1 MEHGSLN
8 PSSRLFDS
16 AMTVTQNQSK
26 HSLRQTTTRWKS
38 IGLVCALLALPA
50 PTFATA
56 DDSELAAA
64 TGQLL
69 QQTHG
74 AKWDNAIATARTIAA
89 NEGSSI
95 RSIAALVQLARRLD
109 SSGNQVENA
118 ADVHDMAAY
127 AVMRL
132 RESDPNSLSAEQTAN
147 LLLSAAN
154 GLSRSGRPT
163 DAHRWLGEVS
173 QLGVTSPEWT
183 ATCMTVASGLLDDGQ
198 LELAQST
205 YNMVIDSGDSP
216 QLATARLGLAW
227 CTAMSGEDDQAALTA
242 IDQFLKHH
250 SEHAD
255 VPSALLMQMSCQFRT
270 GQSESADK
278 TLERLLTQHA
288 DSSACLQAIV
298 SHCGNHPLEP
308 CDGPLA
314 EHLITHAKKIIASPQ
329 FTSTLKPAAIGLLV
343 SAHKNDA
350 NAESIYASAIATR
363 DQTGDTTAAIL
374 EQLTSNDLD
383 ADAQRIAMR
392 WISPVA
398 PNQPNTGQDAGPI
411 ITAGVRESACR
422 WAGRTSNWSILAMAA
437 KDEESFFDGNDQT
450 AELRGRNLHVERLF
464 AEALLQTGDAKS
476 SLKWWQRIVDE
487 GGADDFPTLLRLAE
501 TASSSGS
508 ITEAAQRIAAA
519 RAAISPTSPQSAL
532 VNLLAADVE
541 IRQLNFD
548 RGRSLLE
555 SVVRLGSADE
565 DARGRAQWMI
575 GETYYMQERFGEAI
589 DAYRLV
595 EGISGEGQWTA
606 AALVQAGKSFEKLG
620 RTREAAVCYSTLVRR
635 FANSQHANGARRR
648 LAALSPDASSE
659 SPLRR

>member
-1 MEHGSLN
+1 
-8 PSSRLFDS
+8 
-16 AMTVTQNQSK
+16 MTVTHNQSNLLF
-26 HSLRQTTTRWKS
+26 LRNTSRPFPRASRWKRL
-38 IGLVCALLALPA
+38 GALVILSALLVPSFAL
-50 PTFATA
+50 A
-56 DDSELAAA
+56 DESKLASA
-64 TGQLL
+64 TGLLL

-74 AKWDNAIATARTIAA
+74 ADWEEALSTARTIAA
-89 NEGSSI
+89 NESSSI

-109 SSGNQVENA
+109 ATGNQVESA

-132 RESDPNSLSAEQTAN
+132 KENDPDALTADQAAN

-154 GLSRSGRPT
+154 GLSRSSRHM
-163 DAHRWLGEVS
+163 DAHRWLNEVH
-173 QLGVTSPEWT
+173 QFGVTTPEWT
-183 ATCMTVASGLLDDGQ
+183 GTCMTVASGLLDEGHLDQ
-198 LELAQST
+198 AQST
-205 YNMVIDSGDSP
+205 YQMVIESGDSP

-227 CTAMSGEDDQAALTA
+227 CTAMSGEDDLAALTA
-242 IDQFLKHH
+242 IDQFLQHH
-250 SEHAD
+250 ADHAD
-255 VPSALLMQMSCQFRT
+255 VPSALLMKMSCQFRT
-270 GQSESADK
+270 GKSDAADQ
-278 TLERLLTQHA
+278 TLQQLLSQHP
-288 DSSACLQAIV
+288 DSGACLQAIV
-298 SHCGNHPLEP
+298 SHCNNHPLEP

-314 EHLITHAKKIIASPQ
+314 EHLIQHADRLVASPQ
-329 FTSTLKPAAIGLLV
+329 FTSMLKPSAIGLLV
-343 SAHKNDA
+343 SAEQVHADA
-350 NAESIYASAIATR
+350 EQAFANAIATR
-363 DQTGDTTAAIL
+363 DESGDTTAAIL
-374 EQLTSNDLD
+374 EHLTRNDQD
-383 ADAQRIAMR
+383 AAAQRIAVR

-398 PNQPNTGQDAGPI
+398 ASSPQSDQDAEAV

-422 WAGRTSNWSILAMAA
+422 WAGRSSNWSILAMAA
-437 KDEESFFDGNDQT
+437 KDEEAYLDGNEQT
-450 AELRGRNLHVERLF
+450 SQLRGRNLHVERLF

-487 GGADDFPTLLRLAE
+487 GGAEDFPTLLRLAE

-508 ITEAAQRIAAA
+508 ITEAAQRLAAA

-595 EGISGEGQWTA
+595 EGIGGEGQWTA
-606 AALVQAGKSFEKLG
+606 AALVQAGKSFEQLG

-635 FANSQHANGARRR
+635 FANSQHATGARRR

>member
-1 MEHGSLN
+1 
-8 PSSRLFDS
+8 
-16 AMTVTQNQSK
+16 MTVTHTQSNT
-26 HSLRQTTTRWKS
+26 SLPQRTIQWFP
-38 IGLVCALLALPA
+38 IGLALIAFTLSMPTLAK
-50 PTFATA
+50 A
-56 DDSELAAA
+56 DESDLAAA

-74 AKWDNAIATARTIAA
+74 AQWDDAIATARTIAA
-89 NEGSSI
+89 NDSSSI

-109 SSGNQVENA
+109 TSGNQTENA

-132 RESDPNSLSAEQTAN
+132 RDNDPDSLNAEQTAN

-154 GLSRSGRPT
+154 GLSRSARHT
-163 DAHRWLGEVS
+163 DAHRWLDEVK

-183 ATCMTVASGLLDDGQ
+183 ATCMTVASGLLDGGH

-205 YNMVIDSGDSP
+205 YQMVIGNGDSP

-227 CTAMSGEDDQAALTA
+227 CTAMSGKDDQAALTE
-242 IDQFLKHH
+242 IDQFLQHH
-250 SEHAD
+250 SDHAD
-255 VPSALLMQMSCQFRT
+255 VPSALLMRMSCQFRT
-270 GQSESADK
+270 GQSDSADQ
-278 TLERLLTQHA
+278 TLQKLLEQHSA
-288 DSSACLQAIV
+288 SGACLQAIV

-314 EHLITHAKKIIASPQ
+314 DHLIQHAKKLTASPQ
-329 FTSTLKPAAIGLLV
+329 FTSTLKPSAIGLLV
-343 SAHKNDA
+343 SAQRGDVG
-350 NAESIYASAIATR
+350 AESIYANAIATR
-363 DQTGDTTAAIL
+363 DKTGDTTAAIL
-374 EQLTSNDLD
+374 EQLTRNDFD
-383 ADAQRIAMR
+383 ADAQRIALR

-398 PNQPNTGQDAGPI
+398 AVDSKSGEDTEAI

-422 WAGRTSNWSILAMAA
+422 WAGRSSNWSILAMAA
-437 KDEESFFDGNDQT
+437 KDEEAFFDGNEQT

-464 AEALLQTGDAKS
+464 AEALLQTGDANS

-519 RAAISPTSPQSAL
+519 RAAISTTSPQSAL

-606 AALVQAGKSFEKLG
+606 AALVQAGKSFEQLG

-635 FANSQHANGARRR
+635 FANSQHATGARRR

>member
-1 MEHGSLN
+1 
-8 PSSRLFDS
+8 
-16 AMTVTQNQSK
+16 MTVNHNQSNLL
-26 HSLRQTTTRWKS
+26 SRSIQSISFAAVARWKR
-38 IGLVCALLALPA
+38 LAMVVVLNALLVPSF
-50 PTFATA
+50 TFADEA
-56 DDSELAAA
+56 QLASA
-64 TGQLL
+64 TGRLL

-74 AKWDNAIATARTIAA
+74 AEWDKAIATARTIAA
-89 NEGSSI
+89 NESASI

-109 SSGNQVENA
+109 ATENQVDHS

-132 RESDPNSLSAEQTAN
+132 RDNDPEALTADQAAN

-154 GLSRSGRPT
+154 GLTRFGRHM
-163 DAHRWLGEVS
+163 DAHRWLDEVH
-173 QLGVTSPEWT
+173 QLKVTSPEWT
-183 ATCMTVASGLLDDGQ
+183 ATCMSVAAGLLDEGH
-198 LELAQST
+198 LEQAQST
-205 YNMVIDSGDSP
+205 YQMVIESGDSP

-227 CTAMSGEDDQAALTA
+227 CTAMSGEDDQTALEA
-242 IDQFLKHH
+242 IDQFLQHH
-250 SEHAD
+250 SDHTD
-255 VPSALLMQMSCQFRT
+255 VPSALLMKMSCQFRT
-270 GQSESADK
+270 GQSDAADQ
-278 TLERLLTQHA
+278 TLQQLLAQHA
-288 DSSACLQAIV
+288 DSGACLQAIM
-298 SHCGNHPLEP
+298 SHCNNHPLEP

-314 EHLITHAKKIIASPQ
+314 EHLLEHAEQLAQSPS
-329 FTSTLKPAAIGLLV
+329 FTATLKPAAIGLLV
-343 SAHKNDA
+343 AVTHKNADA
-350 NAESIYASAIATR
+350 EQAFADAIATR
-363 DQTGDTTAAIL
+363 DELGDTTAAIL
-374 EQLTSNDLD
+374 EHLTRDGLD
-383 ADAQRIAMR
+383 AEAQRIATR

-398 PNQPNTGQDAGPI
+398 DTNAGPETEPT

-422 WAGRTSNWSILAMAA
+422 WAGRTSNWSILALAA
-437 KDEESFFDGNDQT
+437 KDEEPFLDGNEET
-450 AELRGRNLHVERLF
+450 AKIRGRNLHVERLF

-501 TASSSGS
+501 TAASSGT
-508 ITEAAQRIAAA
+508 ITEAAQRIASA

-575 GETYYMQERFGEAI
+575 GETFYMQERFGEAI

-595 EGISGEGQWTA
+595 EGISGDGQWTA
-606 AALVQAGKSFEKLG
+606 AALVQAGKSFEQLG

-635 FANSQHANGARRR
+635 FANSQHATGARRR